1 MKKYKLIKKFPGSDE
16 LGTIITGSKETMY
29 SKGLGYRNYDWAHVE
44 IHPEFWEEIVEKDY
58 EILSQT
64 SVRVCNPKDN
74 YKVVRNT
81 TPVIH
86 SVKRLS
92 DGEVFSVGDKF
103 TGYSSGGNT
112 IKRFE
117 LRENTLFILTNN
129 QGTITNTPGIG
140 LFKSIK
146 KVVEEDYKI
155 MSYWS
160 ERFGDTKYLYYEG
173 HEDWDNINKSK
184 YHPIHSV
191 KRLSDGEVFTLGDTI
206 KVSQYGNPHI
216 ISRFSLTN
224 DNSSFR
230 NGVWIHY
237 KFGDGCSHIRNATK
251 IKIKVDMNNAE
262 LEFMFFMKGTSGSFK
277 TNLFKTI
284 MSADNTNQK
293 KLSLGFP
300 DEVEVVRRYQQ
311 EDGYWQELLKNRD
324 ND

>member
-1 MKKYKLIKKFPGSDE
+1 MKKYKLIKTYPGSPF
-16 LGTIITGSKETMY
+16 LGKVLEP
-29 SKGLGYRNYDWAHVE
+29 K
-44 IHPEFWEEIVEKDY
+44 VEKDNEDTNNFYWEGSWFNPNDFPELWEEVDY
-58 EILSQT
+58 EI
-64 SVRVCNPKDN
+64 VD
-74 YKVVRNT
+74 T
-81 TPVIH
+81 TIKNNLKQKIS

-92 DGEVFSVGDKF
+92 DGEIFSVGDKF
-103 TGYSSGGNT
+103 TGYSSEGNT
-112 IKRFE
+112 IRRFE
-117 LRENTLFILTNN
+117 LLGNTLFIHTNN

-146 KVVEEDYKI
+146 KVVEKKDYEI

-160 ERFGDTKYLYYEG
+160 PRFGDTKYLYYEG

-191 KRLSDGEVFTLGDTI
+191 KRLSDGEVFTIGETI
-206 KVSQYGNPHI
+206 KVSKYGNPHI
-216 ISRFSLTN
+216 ISKFSLTN
-224 DNSSFR
+224 DNSSIM
-230 NGVWIHY
+230 NGIWINY
-237 KFGDGCSHIRNATK
+237 DGGSSHIRNAIK
-251 IKIKVDMNNAE
+251 IKTKVDMNNAE

-311 EDGYWQELLKNRD
+311 EDGYWQELLEKQD
-324 ND
+324 NGKF

>member
-1 MKKYKLIKKFPGSDE
+1 MKKYKLIKTYPGSPL
-16 LGTIITGSKETMY
+16 LGKVLEP
-29 SKGLGYRNYDWAHVE
+29 K
-44 IHPEFWEEIVEKDY
+44 VEKDNEDTNNFYWEGSWFNPNDFPELWEEVDY
-58 EILSQT
+58 EIVDTIIKNNLKQKIS
-64 SVRVCNPKDN
+64 
-74 YKVVRNT
+74 
-81 TPVIH
+81 

-92 DGEVFSVGDKF
+92 DGEIFSVGDKF
-103 TGYSSGGNT
+103 TGYSSEGNT
-112 IKRFE
+112 IRRFE
-117 LRENTLFILTNN
+117 LLGNTLFIHTNN

-146 KVVEEDYKI
+146 KVVENDYEI
-155 MSYWS
+155 ISYWS
-160 ERFGDTKYLYYEG
+160 PRIGDSKYLYYEG

-191 KRLSDGEVFTLGDTI
+191 KRLSDGEVFTIGDKI
-206 KVSQYGNPHI
+206 KVSQYGSDKI
-216 ISRFSLTN
+216 ISKFSLTN
-224 DNSSFR
+224 DNSSFW

-237 KFGDGCSHIRNATK
+237 TSGDGCSHIRNAIK
-251 IKIKVDMNNAE
+251 IKTKVDMNNAE

-311 EDGYWQELLKNRD
+311 EDGYWQELLEKQD
-324 ND
+324 NGKF

>member
-1 MKKYKLIKKFPGSDE
+1 MKKYKLIRKYPGSQPF
-16 LGTIITGSKETMY
+16 GTI
-29 SKGLGYRNYDWAHVE
+29 VE
-44 IHPEFWEEIVEKDY
+44 IDNTQETGYYSENTEFWKEIVEKDY

-92 DGEVFSVGDKF
+92 DGEVFTVGDLINIIGNRCVRI
-103 TGYSSGGNT
+103 TGFENPKGNEYFINISNGAFASLST
-112 IKRFE
+112 IEKVKQLDYE
-117 LRENTLFILTNN
+117 IL
-129 QGTITNTPGIG
+129 
-140 LFKSIK
+140 
-146 KVVEEDYKI
+146 
-155 MSYWS
+155 SYWS

-216 ISRFSLTN
+216 IGKFSLTN

-251 IKIKVDMNNAE
+251 IKTKVDMNNAE

-311 EDGYWQELLKNRD
+311 EDGYWQELLKKIG
-324 ND
+324 

>member
-1 MKKYKLIKKFPGSDE
+1 MKKYKLIKTYPGSPL
-16 LGTIITGSKETMY
+16 LGKVLEP
-29 SKGLGYRNYDWAHVE
+29 K
-44 IHPEFWEEIVEKDY
+44 VEKDNENTNNFYWEGSWFNPNDFPELWEEVIENDY
-58 EILSQT
+58 EI
-64 SVRVCNPKDN
+64 
-74 YKVVRNT
+74 
-81 TPVIH
+81 I
-86 SVKRLS
+86 
-92 DGEVFSVGDKF
+92 
-103 TGYSSGGNT
+103 
-112 IKRFE
+112 
-117 LRENTLFILTNN
+117 
-129 QGTITNTPGIG
+129 
-140 LFKSIK
+140 
-146 KVVEEDYKI
+146 
-155 MSYWS
+155 SYWS
-160 ERFGDTKYLYYEG
+160 PRFGDTKYLYYEG

-230 NGVWIHY
+230 NGVWVHY

-251 IKIKVDMNNAE
+251 IKTKVDMNNAE
-262 LEFMFFMKGTSGSFK
+262 LEFIFFMKGTSGSFK

-311 EDGYWQELLKNRD
+311 EDGYWQELLNIRE